1 MRTNATIWRQSW
13 WKWDGDRDAGEKK
26 KSLQILGEKEKKDHY
41 LIIMILIPGVHD
53 FPKEPRPNRAP
64 ESLSVKNFVT

>member
-1 MRTNATIWRQSW
+1 MQV
-13 WKWDGDRDAGEKK
+13 KK
-26 KSLQILGEKEKKDHY
+26 KEEKLNFFFFLQILGEKEKKDHY

>member
-1 MRTNATIWRQSW
+1 MQV
-13 WKWDGDRDAGEKK
+13 KK
-26 KSLQILGEKEKKDHY
+26 KKKNWIVFSLQILGEKEKKDHY